1 MDWPIPTF
9 HPNDLV
15 MIHHDNIVLE
25 VLGVHLGR
33 VSVTE
38 ASERASPSVESSDP
52 VEAAAVEK

>member
-1 MDWPIPTF
+1 
-9 HPNDLV
+9 